1 MRQHILSTS
10 CKVIFIGCLIFL
22 FFTCSDKQQ
31 NSSEATTIFQDSV
44 NIWINQGRT
53 STLSK
58 EKRFKVLNKAY
69 QKANTTAVDSLKTK
83 YFSALSLAYLAL
95 NDSLLFRKINF
106 KARKLAKENKDSVY
120 LAEAHWD
127 MATFFNK
134 NAIKDSSYY
143 HYNEAQKI
151 YNILNHNYFSARML
165 YNMARIQ
172 SSIGDYTSSEITT
185 IKAIELFKPLDKKYR
200 NLYMCYNQLGNV
212 AGSLKEY
219 SRALEYY
226 NEALLYLRKEQGNQL
241 IEQSTKNNI
250 AVIYQK
256 QEKHK
261 KAIPYLTGVI
271 AYDSI
276 YYKDI
281 RLYAKA
287 LFNLGYSKLKINDT
301 RELPYL
307 FTKAYTIMDSIQ
319 DIGGKSSATY
329 YLSQYYLYQ
338 KDSTAA
344 LYNLQKS
351 KSYAK
356 QSSDN
361 DRWLDVLRILPK
373 VSPKNAAKYN
383 QEYVMLSDSLQ
394 QQERKI
400 RDKFARIRFET
411 DEVNAENQL
420 INAENELLA
429 KQKQLWAGVAAILLT
444 IGAATFIIISQR
456 TKNRILQ
463 FKEKQ
468 QASNQEIFNLLL
480 AQNQNIE
487 EGKQIEQKRISE
499 ELHDGVLGKM
509 LGARM
514 MLIGLNKKVDEEAIA
529 ERAKAISILQG
540 VEGEVRSISHEL
552 SHAAYQKINNFI
564 LSIQDLLETI
574 RNSSK
579 IEINFKYAETLDWDA
594 LSGDVKINLY
604 RMVQEILQNSV
615 KHSGCTVINLNFIA
629 DVEFLK
635 ITIADNGK
643 GFVIKKGRKGIGM
656 RNITSRIEKV
666 NGTWDIDSKIGEGAT
681 VKLVI
686 PLVLNE
692 NENEDSTEKVLI
704 QEG

>member
-1 MRQHILSTS
+1 MYQHILSSS
-10 CKVIFIGCLIFL
+10 CKIVFIGCLMFM
-22 FFTCSDKQQ
+22 FSTCSDKQQ
-31 NSSEATTIFQDSV
+31 SSSEANTTFHDSV
-44 NIWINQGRT
+44 NIWINQGKT
-53 STLSK
+53 STLPK
-58 EKRFKVLNKAY
+58 EKRFEILNKAY
-69 QKANTTAVDSLKTK
+69 QKANITTVDSLKTK
-83 YFSALSLAYLAL
+83 YFSALSLAYLTL

-127 MATFFNK
+127 LAGFLGNH
-134 NAIKDSSYY
+134 AVKDSSYY

-151 YNILNHNYFSARML
+151 YNTQNDRYSSARML

-172 SSIGDYTSSEITT
+172 SSISDYTSSEITT
-185 IKAIELFKPLDKKYR
+185 IKAIELFKSLDEKYK
-200 NLYMCYNQLGNV
+200 NLYLCYNLLGNV

-219 SRALEYY
+219 TRALEYH
-226 NEALLYLRKEQGNQL
+226 NEALFYLRKEHGNQL
-241 IEQSTKNNI
+241 LELSTTNNI
-250 AVIYQK
+250 AVLYQK
-256 QEKHK
+256 QGKHRE
-261 KAIPYLTGVI
+261 AISYLSKVI
-271 AYDSI
+271 TYDSI
-276 YYKDI
+276 YFKDTK
-281 RLYAKA
+281 LYAKA
-287 LFNLGYSKLKINDT
+287 LINLGYNKLEINDT
-301 RELPYL
+301 SKLPY
-307 FTKAYTIMDSIQ
+307 FFNKAYTILDSIQ

-344 LYNLQKS
+344 LFNLQKS
-351 KSYAK
+351 KNFAK
-356 QSSDN
+356 QSNDN
-361 DRWLDVLRILPK
+361 DRWLDVLRMLPK
-373 VSPKNAAKYN
+373 VSPKNAAEYN
-383 QEYVMLSDSLQ
+383 QEYVMLRDSLQ

-444 IGAATFIIISQR
+444 IGAATFIIINQR
-456 TKNRILQ
+456 TKNRILK
-463 FKEKQ
+463 FREKQ

-487 EGKQIEQKRISE
+487 EGKQMEQKRISE

-514 MLIGLNKKVDEEAIA
+514 MLIGLNKKIDEEAIA

-564 LSIQDLLETI
+564 LSIQDLLKTI
-574 RNSSK
+574 QSSSK

-594 LSGDVKINLY
+594 LSGDIKINLY

-615 KHSGCTVINLNFIA
+615 KHSECTVINLNFVA

-643 GFVIKKGRKGIGM
+643 GFVIKKGGKGIGM
-656 RNITSRIEKV
+656 RNITSRIKKV
-666 NGTWDIDSKIGEGAT
+666 DGTWDIDSKISEGTT

-692 NENEDSTEKVLI
+692 NEDGTEKVLV
-704 QEG
+704 QEDF